1 MVLVTTGIGAS
12 TWEGNCTT
20 CLREPACASSPQEPL
35 PLCPRTAASL
45 SLRPTLRPAP
55 RHPSATSSNFFG
67 HDREAPL
74 APSPSGRGR
83 GVRDPTACGQKPLT
97 LTLSL
102 RETGQETM
110 AHKVIGNRTSA
121 PWPPYGGTPY
131 SGNSRARDGH
141 GETAT
146 GRVSRST
153 RRPRT
158 HHTVAPGLRE
168 SRPTL

>member
-20 CLREPACASSPQEPL
+20 CLREPACAASPQEPL
-35 PLCPRTAASL
+35 PLCPRTTAS
-45 SLRPTLRPAP
+45 SLLRLTLRPAP
-55 RHPSATSSNFFG
+55 RHP
-67 HDREAPL
+67 
-74 APSPSGRGR
+74 
-83 GVRDPTACGQKPLT
+83 
-97 LTLSL
+97 
-102 RETGQETM
+102 
-110 AHKVIGNRTSA
+110 SA

-153 RRPRT
+153 RRQRT